1 MVDFALIGALVT
13 VLFVAIVQLTL
24 VLHVRNT
31 LIDSASEG
39 ARYGALAGNDT
50 GDAVARTRL
59 LVDSAL
65 SSRFADDVSARR
77 VERDGLALVEVDVTA
92 PLPVIGFVGAVG
104 SMTVHGHAL
113 AEIP

>member
-50 GDAVARTRL
+50 DDAVARTRQ
-59 LVDSAL
+59 LVDGAL
-65 SSRFADDVSARR
+65 SSRFSDDVAARR
-77 VERDGLALVEVDVTA
+77 VERDGLELVQVDVTA
-92 PLPVIGFVGAVG
+92 PLPALGFVGAVG
-104 SMTVHGHAL
+104 SLTVHGHAL
-113 AEIP
+113 AEVP

>member
-1 MVDFALIGALVT
+1 M
-13 VLFVAIVQLTL
+13 QLTL

-39 ARYGALAGNDT
+39 ARYGALAGNDSD
-50 GDAVARTRL
+50 DAVARTRL
-59 LVDSAL
+59 LVDGAL
-65 SSRFADDVSARR
+65 SSRFSDDVTAQR

-104 SMTVHGHAL
+104 SMSVQGHAL